1 MELKR
6 GTRVVYLTQEAQ
18 IAAYKRAGFV
28 EVEAAPQKIK
38 PELKKAKPSEKVEPE
53 SESESKSK

>member
-6 GTRVVYLTQEAQ
+6 GTRVVFLTQEAQ

-28 EVEAAPQKIK
+28 EVEAAPKKVK
-38 PELKKAKPSEKVEPE
+38 PEPKKAKPAEKVEPAA
-53 SESESKSK
+53 ESK